1 MIFNHDQYYIPDL
14 EEADE
19 TNPPQF
25 ELEYLTYR
33 LNALHPDPER
43 DAGEKFT
50 YPVPPKLLPKSL
62 RKPGVTKSKYTA
74 YKMEDLTIASWIRF
88 GRRLIDEPKLQRRF
102 RKYMFAG
109 GKEA

>member
-1 MIFNHDQYYIPDL
+1 MFILINQYYISGL
-14 EEADE
+14 EGANK

-33 LNALHPDPER
+33 LEALHPDPER
-43 DAGEKFT
+43 DSKEEFT

-62 RKPGVTKSKYTA
+62 RKPGVTKSRYTP
-74 YKMEDLTIASWIRF
+74 YKMKDLTIGSWIRI
-88 GRRLIDEPKLQRRF
+88 GRRLIDNTKLQRRF